1 MLECAVID
9 NRECAAAVLPEHT
22 ENAVRLLHVVQ
33 DFLQAEGLVNPALW
47 SERLL
52 EDTVTLMDGLMVWY
66 TAGTQW
72 HQLSQLG
79 LRLLLGFM
87 AQPDP
92 QVSVCR
98 VSNLDIKL
106 LLCFN
111 VKNL

>member
-1 MLECAVID
+1 MLECAVSD
-9 NRECAAAVLPEHT
+9 NRECAAAMLPEHT

-33 DFLQAEGLVNPALW
+33 DFLQAEGLINPALW

-72 HQLSQLG
+72 LQLSQLG

-98 VSNLDIKL
+98 VQHSEYDVFHFLKIL
-106 LLCFN
+106 T
-111 VKNL
+111 